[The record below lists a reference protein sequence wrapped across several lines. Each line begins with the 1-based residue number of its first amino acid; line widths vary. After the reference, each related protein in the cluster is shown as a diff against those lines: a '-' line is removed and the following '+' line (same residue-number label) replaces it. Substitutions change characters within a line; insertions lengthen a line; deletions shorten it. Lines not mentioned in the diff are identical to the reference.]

1 MKKLFFLSLLALIG
15 LTFTSCESNKTS
27 TSGYTSAIIGGKD
40 KVTTSFKVNK
50 KFNLPDPCQ
59 LVSKETLSE
68 LFNVDPIYISA
79 VDGNLDGNKKEHR
92 ACFFKWDDPNYP
104 NTAILIQMQTN
115 TMEDEYE
122 EWMAYSVANK
132 RTGGETMMGDDE
144 PHIFDVFPNIGTDG
158 SYNYDIGKYYWRID
172 NDLMIMLAY
181 NMEITKEDQYDSA
194 YEIASELMNNL
205 SKNTYPARPAQK
217 KQKKT

>member
-1 MKKLFFLSLLALIG
+1 
-15 LTFTSCESNKTS
+15 
-27 TSGYTSAIIGGKD
+27 
-40 KVTTSFKVNK
+40 
-50 KFNLPDPCQ
+50 
-59 LVSKETLSE
+59 
-68 LFNVDPIYISA
+68 
-79 VDGNLDGNKKEHR
+79 
-92 ACFFKWDDPNYP
+92 
-104 NTAILIQMQTN
+104 
-115 TMEDEYE
+115 MEDEYE